1 LPVKAEDKIREGA
14 KPFLQEGEEVLAGF
28 VARPRG
34 WTQQNAG
41 VRGLGASQAANAAAG
56 AEAGGFELASPMAL
70 AITDR
75 RLLSLGLGATP
86 GMGMGGE
93 VKTLVSEAP
102 LEAVDSIEIKR
113 LLMGKV
119 VKVTVRGSEFKLE
132 AGAGANAK
140 GVVEA
145 FEQRRGAAV

>member
-1 LPVKAEDKIREGA
+1 MKAEEKIRAGV
-14 KPFLQEGEEVLAGF
+14 KPFLQEGEGFLAGF

-41 VRGLGASQAANAAAG
+41 VRGLGSSQAAKAKAG

-93 VKTLVSEAP
+93 VKELVSEAP
-102 LEAVDSIEIKR
+102 LDAVDSIEIKR

-145 FEQRRGAAV
+145 FEARRGAAV

>member
-1 LPVKAEDKIREGA
+1 MKAEEKIREGV
-14 KPFLQEGEEVLAGF
+14 KPFLQEGETFQAGF

-41 VRGLGASQAANAAAG
+41 VRGLGSSQAAKAAAG
-56 AEAGGFELASPMAL
+56 AQAGGFELASPMAL

-93 VKTLVSEAP
+93 VKELVSEAP

-145 FEQRRGAAV
+145 FEARRGAAV

>member
-1 LPVKAEDKIREGA
+1 LPVKAEEKIREGA

-41 VRGLGASQAANAAAG
+41 VRGVGTSQAAKAAAG

-75 RLLSLGLGATP
+75 RLLSLGLGATA
-86 GMGMGGE
+86 GMGMGGD

-102 LEAVDSIEIKR
+102 LEAVDSIETKR

-119 VKVTVRGSEFKLE
+119 VKVTIRGHEFKLE
-132 AGAGANAK
+132 VGAGANAK

>member
-1 LPVKAEDKIREGA
+1 MKSEEKIREGA
-14 KPFLQEGEEVLAGF
+14 KPFLQDGEEVLAAF

-34 WTQQNAG
+34 WTQQMAG
-41 VRGLGASQAANAAAG
+41 ARGLGRGQVAQASAG

-75 RLLSLGLGATP
+75 RLLSLALGATA

-93 VKTLVSEAP
+93 VKSVAGEAP
-102 LEAVDSIEIKR
+102 LEAVDSIQAKR

-119 VKVTVRGSEFKLE
+119 VKVTVRGHEFKLE
-132 AGAGANAK
+132 SGAGANVS

-145 FEQRRGAAV
+145 FEQRKAAAV

>member
-1 LPVKAEDKIREGA
+1 VKAEEKIREGA

-41 VRGLGASQAANAAAG
+41 VRGVGTSQAAKAAAG

-75 RLLSLGLGATP
+75 RLLSLGLGATA
-86 GMGMGGE
+86 GMGMGGD

-102 LEAVDSIEIKR
+102 LEAVDSIETKR

-119 VKVTVRGSEFKLE
+119 VKVTIRGHEFKLE
-132 AGAGANAK
+132 VGAGANAK

>member
-1 LPVKAEDKIREGA
+1 LQVKAEDKIREGV
-14 KPFLQEGEEVLAGF
+14 KPFLQEGEEFLAGF

-41 VRGLGASQAANAAAG
+41 VRGLGASQAAKSAAG
-56 AEAGGFELASPMAL
+56 AEAAGFELASPMAL

-102 LEAVDSIEIKR
+102 LDAVDSIEIKR